1 MYVSQEPGSHFA
13 VRSSMVRSSLNKLLR
28 STIADLERDIDTI
41 SDILDGRDSRDD
53 KVRLL
58 AYAGYRSAAAVRL
71 KGRIVRYAKPLDA
84 GEGLLTRMRA
94 MLAIYNSQ
102 EVPGVSVR
110 IEGYGQAHDVVT
122 DEEGYFHLEMAI
134 DQSLPA
140 TTQWEQVAM
149 SVPDGETEQA
159 IVQVPVM
166 APGSDQHWGIISD
179 IDDTVVETGATNFVK
194 NWRRVLVERPQER
207 LAVPGAASLYKMIAR
222 DHVAPARPF
231 FYVSSSPWNLY
242 GFITEFLELNSIPH
256 GPMFLKDYGID
267 SNKLIDSG
275 HDEHKLAAIE
285 TILAFYPEF
294 RFLLIGDNGQ
304 RDVTIYAKAVKDYG
318 TRVAGVFI
326 RDVDGSCRSG
336 PEGDLL
342 ASIEARGVPTFCGAG
357 FDDALTVVKSLDL
370 DRPLEAARAVVAPAK
385 A

>member
-1 MYVSQEPGSHFA
+1 MSQEPGSHFA